1 MPGRRWTA
9 RISCPRSI
17 RPSIHQAAIAVDK
30 PKRLFNV
37 IVDAKG
43 VTVERVKRGR
53 PGYRK
58 ARKRAILRQ
67 RDAIELFRKLKKG
80 RWGFA
85 GTYAFNFLE
94 TAKSFAMLSLQAKLR
109 EIQDILDQVL
119 AYDGSSK
126 QSRG

>member
-1 MPGRRWTA
+1 MPGLRWTA
-9 RISCPRSI
+9 RISSPRSI
-17 RPSIHQAAIAVDK
+17 RPSNHQAAIAVEK

-43 VTVERVKRGR
+43 VAVERVKRGR

-80 RWGFA
+80 RKSFA
-85 GTYAFNFLE
+85 GTYAFHFLE
-94 TAKSFAMLSLQAKLR
+94 TARTFAMLSLQAKLR
-109 EIQDILDQVL
+109 EIQDDLDQVL
-119 AYDGSSK
+119 AYDGSTKRSD
-126 QSRG
+126 G